1 MRPDAKP
8 RKYKTLLDLYKQA
21 LHEGTTHAFPLSERL
36 GFTLVE
42 VEPGRAVVE
51 LQVEK
56 HHYNPMGTLHGGVL
70 STIADT
76 SMGVAHGS
84 MLSEGETTTTI
95 ELKINF
101 VRPVFNGKIRA
112 LGRVVKHGKTLTLLE
127 SDVLDNEGRLVARA
141 SATCMTLRGD
151 KASGR

>member
-1 MRPDAKP
+1 VPHHAKT
-8 RKYKTLLDLYKQA
+8 RKHKKLLDLYRDA
-21 LHEGTTHAFPLSERL
+21 MRGDAPHAFPLAEQL

-51 LQVEK
+51 LEVK
-56 HHYNPMGTLHGGVL
+56 DHHYNPMGTLHGGVV

-84 MLSEGETTTTI
+84 MLGEEESSTTI

-101 VRPVFNGKIRA
+101 VRPVWNGKLRA
-112 LGRVVKHGKTLTLLE
+112 TGRVVKHGKTLTLVE
-127 SDVLDNEGRLVARA
+127 SDVLDGHGRLVARA
-141 SATCMTLRGD
+141 SSTCMTLRGD
-151 KASGR
+151 EARGR